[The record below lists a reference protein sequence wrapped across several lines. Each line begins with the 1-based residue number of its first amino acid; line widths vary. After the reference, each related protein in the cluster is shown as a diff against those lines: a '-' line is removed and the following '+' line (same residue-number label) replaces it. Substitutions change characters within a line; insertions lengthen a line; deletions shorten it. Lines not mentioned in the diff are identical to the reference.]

1 MKTVILA
8 GGGGSRLF
16 PLSRSCYPKQFL
28 HIAGEKSLLVQT
40 VERFLGIA
48 EPEDII
54 IVTNKDYIY
63 HVQAE
68 LKEAGAEAAHI
79 ITEPVGRNT
88 APAISLAIAYVK
100 EKLVA
105 AADETIIISPADH
118 LIKPVDE
125 FRKVI
130 TKAEPLAKDGKIVT
144 FGIVPDKPETGYGYI
159 KTTDKIGDN
168 AYMVEAFKEKPD
180 EKTAASYVQAGCY
193 YWNSGMFMFSLQTM
207 EQELKVHALDIYGI
221 YQNGYDA
228 MLNDFT
234 NMPDISIDYAVA
246 EKSAQMALVPL
257 AGIYWNDIGSWDAI
271 AETFSDSTGNMY
283 SGDVIA
289 ENCSNT
295 MILGQE
301 RLIAGLDLQNLMIV
315 DTPDVLLVAQ
325 KGKSQDVKQLVNKLK
340 KEKRKEVDENRTM
353 YRPWG
358 SYTIL
363 AEGDGYKVKRITI
376 NPGAKLSLQLH
387 YHRSEHWTVISGTGK
402 LTLDDKEVFFRE
414 NESTYIPIGV
424 RHRLENPG
432 KLPLSIIEV
441 QNGKYLGED
450 DIVRFDDAYGR
461 NTL

>member
-1 MKTVILA
+1 MKIVILA

-40 VERFLGIA
+40 IERFLGLA
-48 EPEDII
+48 EAKDII

-68 LKEAGAEAAHI
+68 LKEAGAEEAHI

-88 APAISLAIAYVK
+88 APAISLAMAYIK
-100 EKLVA
+100 EQG
-105 AADETIIISPADH
+105 AADDETVFISPADH
-118 LIKPVDE
+118 LIKPVTK
-125 FRKVI
+125 FRKTVAG
-130 TKAEPLAKDGKIVT
+130 AEGLAKDGKIVT

-159 KTTDKIGDN
+159 KTADKISGN
-168 AYMVEAFKEKPD
+168 AYAVEAFKEKPD
-180 EKTAASYVQAGCY
+180 EVTAAEYVTAGCY

-207 EQELKVHALDIYGI
+207 EAEIKEHAPEIYSV
-221 YQNGYDA
+221 YSSGYKA
-228 MLNDFT
+228 MLADFEKL
-234 NMPDISIDYAVA
+234 PDISIDYAVA

-271 AETFSDSTGNMY
+271 AE
-283 SGDVIA
+283 
-289 ENCSNT
+289 NCINT

-301 RLIAGLDLQNLMIV
+301 RLIAGLDLQNLMVV

-340 KEKRKEVDENRTM
+340 EEKRKEVDENRTM

-363 AEGDGYKVKRITI
+363 AEGEGYKVKRITI

-461 NTL
+461 KAE

>member
-1 MKTVILA
+1 M
-8 GGGGSRLF
+8 
-16 PLSRSCYPKQFL
+16 
-28 HIAGEKSLLVQT
+28 
-40 VERFLGIA
+40 
-48 EPEDII
+48 
-54 IVTNKDYIY
+54 
-63 HVQAE
+63 QAE
-68 LKEAGAEAAHI
+68 LKEAAAEEAHI

-88 APAISLAIAYVK
+88 APAISLAMAYIK
-100 EKLVA
+100 MQG
-105 AADETIIISPADH
+105 AADSETVFISPADH
-118 LIKPVDE
+118 LIKPVAE
-125 FRKVI
+125 FRKTVAG
-130 TKAEPLAKDGKIVT
+130 AEALAKDGKIVT
-144 FGIVPDKPETGYGYI
+144 FGIVPNKPETGYGYI
-159 KTTDKIGDN
+159 KTADKINSN
-168 AYMVEAFKEKPD
+168 AYAVEAFKEKPD
-180 EKTAASYVQAGCY
+180 EQTAAEYVKAGCY

-207 EQELKVHALDIYGI
+207 EAELKAHAQEIYAA
-221 YQNGYDA
+221 YTCGYKA
-228 MLNDFT
+228 MLADFEKL
-234 NMPDISIDYAVA
+234 PDISIDYAVA

-283 SGDVIA
+283 SGDIIA
-289 ENCSNT
+289 ENCTNT

-301 RLIAGLDLQNLMIV
+301 RLIAGLDLQNLMVV

-450 DIVRFDDAYGR
+450 DIVRFDDMYGR
-461 NTL
+461 KK

>member
-1 MKTVILA
+1 MKIVILA

-40 VERFLGIA
+40 VERFLGVVA
-48 EPEDII
+48 PEDII

-88 APAISLAIAYVK
+88 APAISLAVAYVK
-100 EKLVA
+100 EKLDA
-105 AADETIIISPADH
+105 AADEIIFISPADH

-130 TKAEPLAKDGKIVT
+130 TKAEPLAKESKIVT

-159 KTTDKIGDN
+159 KAAGKIDGN
-168 AYMVEAFKEKPD
+168 AYTVEAFKEKPD
-180 EKTAASYVQAGCY
+180 EVTAVSYIKAGCY

-207 EQELKVHALDIYGI
+207 EQELEVHAPDIYGI
-221 YQNGYDA
+221 YQNGYYA
-228 MLNDFT
+228 MLSDFT
-234 NMPDISIDYAVA
+234 AMPDISIDYAVA
-246 EKSAQMALVPL
+246 EKSTQMALVPL

-301 RLIAGLDLQNLMIV
+301 RLIAGLDLQNLMVI

-325 KGKSQDVKQLVNKLK
+325 KGKSQDVKKLVNKLK

-441 QNGKYLGED
+441 QNGKYLAED
-450 DIVRFDDAYGR
+450 DIVRFDDVYGR
-461 NTL
+461 EQ